1 MQAARRLSY
10 QIFTP
15 SSAAAAAAD
24 GASVADELNV
34 SKDWQGS
41 VIELNRPL
49 SIKRCT
55 KSALCE
61 LCL

>member
-15 SSAAAAAAD
+15 SSAAAAD